1 MTTFLSQFRAESLY
15 INPMYLERLPDK
27 LLMARYNYLKD
38 MLNSMPEFNCPRSNI
53 YYVKTH
59 HQTKPYSYKRVYPNS
74 PDRGYYEQILAKRG
88 EIEGQLL
95 QLEHAWQMRHGFP
108 IPSADERPIA
118 IINTGSRLSMDNFN
132 MLTEYSNPRPIETN
146 YIAGGKRYRSRL
158 ELHTAEALSLLGLE
172 WRYEPAITLGVPGKF
187 MGEARTVTVTPDFAV
202 AVPELRRFFIVE
214 ALGMLSDKSY
224 AEEACNKIRTYAY
237 NGIYPSKDLV
247 LVPGDSTY
255 MPPIEAILS
264 SLVSTLEH
272 ICSEVVSEAGS
283 LKL

>member
-1 MTTFLSQFRAESLY
+1 MKLD
-15 INPMYLERLPDK
+15 RLPDK
-27 LLMARYNYLKD
+27 LLLARHRYISGKLGELPKLTLSGNKIIRMKIPSAAGSYA
-38 MLNSMPEFNCPRSNI
+38 
-53 YYVKTH
+53 
-59 HQTKPYSYKRVYPNS
+59 YKRISPNS

-88 EIEGQLL
+88 KIEEQLL
-95 QLEHAWQMRHGFP
+95 QLEQAWQMRHGFP
-108 IPSADERPIA
+108 IPSADERPLA

-146 YIAGGKRYRSRL
+146 YISGGKRYRSRL

-172 WRYEPAITLGVPGKF
+172 WRYEPAISLGVPGKF